1 MIFYSFSPQKIDL
14 EPGQT
19 VRVKNDNQ
27 KKWSL
32 VGVVSG
38 YGSTPRS
45 YIVETSE
52 GKKMWRNRRHLQAVP
67 KAVADDI
74 LEDDILEDDILED
87 DILEDDILEDD
98 ILEDDIL
105 QAIPENVPEINPE
118 RQEEWQIE
126 EIQKEHYRIR
136 QAIPQADVL
145 YVNQNGT
152 LKNID
157 IFQRY

>member
-1 MIFYSFSPQKIDL
+1 
-14 EPGQT
+14 
-19 VRVKNDNQ
+19 VKNDNQ

-52 GKKMWRNRRHLQAVP
+52 GKKMRRNRRHLQAVP
-67 KAVADDI
+67 KAVT
-74 LEDDILEDDILED
+74 DDILEDDILED

-118 RQEEWQIE
+118 TSELSRRVADRGNPERTLQNTPSHTSSGRVVRKPKRYIE
-126 EIQKEHYRIR
+126 EY
-136 QAIPQADVL
+136 
-145 YVNQNGT
+145 
-152 LKNID
+152 
-157 IFQRY
+157 